1 MQSRVFFISNTGDD
15 SNSGT
20 SENNAWRTIQKV
32 SSFKFKPGDII
43 QFRGGDLFTG
53 NLLFNDEEGTET
65 DPIEITSYGFGSAI
79 LQCNSDNCIT
89 IINKGGFLIHNLE
102 IKGIYD
108 PDIHYSK
115 KHNKGYNGIVIFTYG
130 KKTSPLITI
139 KNCVLRNFKDNA
151 ISIGGDSKSKSGYS
165 IITVVNNLIYDCGD
179 IGIKF
184 WGLQYNK
191 ILISGNTIYNIKGVN
206 PHLHGFSGNGISM
219 SHIYGAEIERNLIY
233 NNGKYAKHSGGGIV
247 TGESRSIIVRYN
259 EIYGIKSNDVDGDA
273 IDFDNGSDSCIAEY
287 NYTHQNDGAG
297 VLISGENKGSGS
309 DNNIVRYNISKND
322 GLKNDLGAVQ
332 IYSLVGADNNRIY
345 NNTIISTAIG
355 KNSPACFK
363 IQGSTT
369 NTFFENN
376 ILITVNSALFINI
389 DVTEQTNLIVRSN
402 SYFHKDGIFAIIW
415 GRKVYKSYEN
425 FIKGTGQEFFN
436 SIETGILGNPQLK
449 NPLTNIDTVNNAYKI
464 DTLSSYKLYSFS
476 PLINKGTNIQS
487 VFLEAE
493 KDFYGSNLTLENP
506 PDIGAHEY

>member
-1 MQSRVFFISNTGDD
+1 MI
-15 SNSGT
+15 
-20 SENNAWRTIQKV
+20 
-32 SSFKFKPGDII
+32 
-43 QFRGGDLFTG
+43 
-53 NLLFNDEEGTET
+53 LFNFAEETF
-65 DPIEITSYGFGSAI
+65 S
-79 LQCNSDNCIT
+79 QV
-89 IINKGGFLIHNLE
+89 INKGGFLIHNLE

-233 NNGKYAKHSGGGIV
+233 NNGKYAKHPGGGIV

-332 IYSLVGADNNRIY
+332 IYSLVGA
-345 NNTIISTAIG
+345 
-355 KNSPACFK
+355 
-363 IQGSTT
+363 
-369 NTFFENN
+369 ENN